1 MLWSKSWCVR
11 ITSHCVLFYLLV
23 LKLICDTW
31 PKRNKIIS
39 FPGSIGK
46 HINNFLIGFFFV
58 VVTGVPVCF
67 RILSCVSPGPA
78 AHSFIDFSSR
88 FVLYLCLL
96 AIFQGSFGERCE
108 RRAEFILAKWIML
121 SLIWVWADSFLGQK
135 FLASGC
141 FLLAGS
147 ARIAAWSRW
156 LSSTRH
162 SINMHNMTGFGG
174 RLLEC
179 WFVSSSEW
187 NDVWLWSHQAW
198 TSKARESL
206 PPRSWGCHWLV
217 TMCLCPIDCE
227 MVCCYTAVLHL
238 RPTEVIDWFGHVE
251 CSHLVC
257 SNVFFLLGFFFLPS
271 SSLPFPLHPQAAS
284 AGWGVG
290 AGSRKRQRSASPWEQ
305 SGAAASA
312 ALIPAQ
318 RSDSLVG
325 GDHEQLF

>member
-1 MLWSKSWCVR
+1 MLLFVSEFCLTYHQVQKR
-11 ITSHCVLFYLLV
+11 VLLLIFIP
-23 LKLICDTW
+23 LC
-31 PKRNKIIS
+31 P
-39 FPGSIGK
+39 
-46 HINNFLIGFFFV
+46 
-58 VVTGVPVCF
+58 
-67 RILSCVSPGPA
+67 LS
-78 AHSFIDFSSR
+78 
-88 FVLYLCLL
+88 LL
-96 AIFQGSFGERCE
+96 ACYCSRVALWKVRASCTVYFGKMNNV
-108 RRAEFILAKWIML
+108 AVDLGL
-121 SLIWVWADSFLGQK
+121 SRLSFLGQK

-147 ARIAAWSRW
+147 AQIAAWSW
-156 LSSTRH
+156 WFSSTRH
-162 SINMHNMTGFGG
+162 SINMHNMTGFRG

-257 SNVFFLLGFFFLPS
+257 SNVGFFLLGVFFFPSFLYSPVSPS
-271 SSLPFPLHPQAAS
+271 SANSERWL
-284 AGWGVG
+284 
-290 AGSRKRQRSASPWEQ
+290 GS
-305 SGAAASA
+305 
-312 ALIPAQ
+312 
-318 RSDSLVG
+318 
-325 GDHEQLF
+325 

>member
-1 MLWSKSWCVR
+1 MLLFVSEFCLRYHQVQK
-11 ITSHCVLFYLLV
+11 HVLLLIFIP
-23 LKLICDTW
+23 LC
-31 PKRNKIIS
+31 P
-39 FPGSIGK
+39 
-46 HINNFLIGFFFV
+46 
-58 VVTGVPVCF
+58 
-67 RILSCVSPGPA
+67 LS
-78 AHSFIDFSSR
+78 
-88 FVLYLCLL
+88 LL
-96 AIFQGSFGERCE
+96 ACYCSRVALWKVRASCTVYFGKMNNV
-108 RRAEFILAKWIML
+108 AVDLGL
-121 SLIWVWADSFLGQK
+121 SWLSFLGQK

-147 ARIAAWSRW
+147 AQVAAWSW
-156 LSSTRH
+156 WFSSTRH
-162 SINMHNMTGFGG
+162 SINMHNMTGFRG

-257 SNVFFLLGFFFLPS
+257 SNVVFFFLLGGFCWGFFCCFCLFFFPSFLFSPVSPS
-271 SSLPFPLHPQAAS
+271 SANSEHWL
-284 AGWGVG
+284 
-290 AGSRKRQRSASPWEQ
+290 GS
-305 SGAAASA
+305 
-312 ALIPAQ
+312 
-318 RSDSLVG
+318 
-325 GDHEQLF
+325 